1 MPCFI
6 RTIIAATL
14 FQVAVMVGLT
24 VYMNN
29 HADNVSLQYAR
40 MTLESA
46 KAYAEQKDLE
56 LYNRIQQNQSRDRA
70 ELELWLSRQIDLKL
84 LKQGTHN

>member
-1 MPCFI
+1 MPGFI

-56 LYNRIQQNQSRDRA
+56 LYNRIQQDQSRDRA